1 MVGNLIFQ
9 DIKQLWAS
17 QHSSMLLQR
26 NGMTKTMCACEML
39 RSFKIKTF
47 TFLIESDTDTT
58 HISFFHC
65 ILILTCIGSKLYF
78 NQTVFLCTDH
88 RFIPTFFTLKSLIGC
103 FSLNLKHLLLIKGC
117 LTCCQRASRAKT
129 LGWRGG
135 REWCRAKSAIC
146 RKILDQV

>member
-65 ILILTCIGSKLYF
+65 ILIRQYSYVLIIGLY
-78 NQTVFLCTDH
+78 QRFL
-88 RFIPTFFTLKSLIGC
+88 R
-103 FSLNLKHLLLIKGC
+103 
-117 LTCCQRASRAKT
+117 
-129 LGWRGG
+129 
-135 REWCRAKSAIC
+135 
-146 RKILDQV
+146 